1 MSRGRTEI
9 DRERCKGCGL
19 CVGVC
24 PEKILALSKD
34 RFNAQGLPFA
44 ECFDPGRCTAC
55 QSCAIICPDA
65 AIRVLR
71 LVEAGRA

>member
-1 MSRGRTEI
+1 MSRGKTEI

-19 CVGVC
+19 CVGAC
-24 PEKILALSKD
+24 PEKILTLSKD

-44 ECFDPGRCTAC
+44 ECFDPGRCTGC
-55 QSCAIICPDA
+55 QSCAIICPDT

-71 LVEAGRA
+71 LVEAGRG

>member
-9 DRERCKGCGL
+9 DRERCKGCAL
-19 CVGVC
+19 CVGAC
-24 PEKILALSKD
+24 PEKILALTTD
-34 RFNAQGLPFA
+34 AFNAQGLPYA
-44 ECFDPGRCTAC
+44 RCFNPDRCTAC

-71 LVEAGRA
+71 PVAAGKG

>member
-9 DRERCKGCGL
+9 EAERCKGCGL
-19 CVGVC
+19 CVAAC
-24 PEKILALSKD
+24 PEKILRLSSD

-44 ECFDPGRCTAC
+44 ECYDPGRCTAC

-71 LVEAGRA
+71 LVEAGRG

>member
-1 MSRGRTEI
+1 VSRGKTEI

-19 CVGVC
+19 CVGAC

-34 RFNAQGLPFA
+34 RFNVQGLPFA
-44 ECFDPGRCTAC
+44 ECFDPGRCTGC

-71 LVEAGRA
+71 LVEAGKG

>member
-1 MSRGRTEI
+1 MSRGRTDI

-19 CVGVC
+19 CVGAC
-24 PEKILALSKD
+24 PEKILALSTD

-65 AIRVLR
+65 AIRVFR
-71 LVEAGRA
+71 LVETGKG

>member
-9 DRERCKGCGL
+9 DRERCKGCAL
-19 CVGVC
+19 CVGAC

-34 RFNAQGLPFA
+34 QFNAQGLPFA
-44 ECFDPGRCTAC
+44 QCFEPDRCTAC

-71 LVEAGRA
+71 FVTAGEG